1 MIYKPGS
8 PKCIKFFNF
17 NNFINNI
24 DSDLFLTKPD
34 SLPCTC
40 NNFHF
45 VDRHHIDIVTEVLRI
60 INQNVLR
67 KIFIKELKYRDVR
80 PIDLEK
86 SK

>member
-1 MIYKPGS
+1 MIYKLAS

-40 NNFHF
+40 NNFPF
-45 VDRHHIDIVTEVLRI
+45 DDRHHIDIIVEVLRI